1 MAESLS
7 SSPLS
12 EGSAIIP
19 NLKRPKR
26 PLSGYNLFYRYKRV
40 KVLEAVA
47 NFDDSN
53 TDTDESAI
61 IRSIIT
67 CLPGLEDHTISSSEQ
82 EEFSS
87 DDDALNSIRGSII
100 RDVMKGRIFP
110 NENARFRLHRK
121 VHGMGF
127 VEMGAI
133 MRKMWSNVDEYRKLL
148 FNELAD
154 LGRERYRKL
163 LTEYKYNEEKIA
175 RSTLL
180 KEVDEASAAVEE
192 HRLQLQSCTSN
203 ESTAYHHH
211 PELQVLQVV
220 KPTPLKRT
228 SCSQDDVPQE
238 SPFEVTPQVV
248 TKPHVMVPFVTPPDT
263 FTASSRISI
272 QHKQQKQHYH
282 PPLAHRPSPDTTS
295 SGSHCEVPKGR
306 NLFEQMEPLSI
317 VPTTFHHQGSDSNNS
332 CNKRRRVSD
341 NYIMGPFGH
350 GDDTSYTTGM
360 MDSTQYFEEFQASLT
375 GSIPPPPLFKTTGKN
390 GHHSRV
396 SSDSSAVTEAPV
408 PPSIEAR
415 ESVTI
420 SAQDFINLI
429 GKLDEVHQGNEHN
442 DHPLFSAP
450 APPLSPTMCSMEG
463 VDDDECNSM
472 TMIFGMP
479 IHDVQMTQVEKSP
492 RSARMILSGGG
503 GGGCCLELNDSRAR
517 MA

>member
-40 KVLEAVA
+40 KVLEAIA
-47 NFDDSN
+47 NFDDST

-133 MRKMWSNVDEYRKLL
+133 MRKMWSNVDEYSKLL

-154 LGRERYRKL
+154 LGRVRYRKL

-211 PELQVLQVV
+211 PELQVVQVV

-248 TKPHVMVPFVTPPDT
+248 TKPHVMVPFVTPPPDT

-272 QHKQQKQHYH
+272 QHKQNQHYH

-295 SGSHCEVPKGR
+295 GSHCEVPEGS

-332 CNKRRRVSD
+332 CTKRRRVSD
-341 NYIMGPFGH
+341 NYIMGPFDH
-350 GDDTSYTTGM
+350 GDDTSYATGM

-429 GKLDEVHQGNEHN
+429 GKLDEVHQGHEHN

-450 APPLSPTMCSMEG
+450 SPPLSSTMCNMEE
-463 VDDDECNSM
+463 VDDENSM

-492 RSARMILSGGG
+492 RSERMILSGG
-503 GGGCCLELNDSRAR
+503 GGGCCLELNNSRAR